1 MIVDAY
7 MDFVKVQKGEDG
19 SATYVWIRYSDVADP
34 TESDLLTSPSD
45 YIGIYTG
52 PSSTAP
58 TNPDDY
64 NWYKIKGESIEG
76 PPGENGS
83 PTYIHIK
90 YSNDGG
96 DTFTDGNGTTPGE
109 YMGVL
114 VDLNEVASN
123 TPSDYIWQYV
133 KGDPGTGYTV
143 YLSNENHSFSADGD
157 GVVQAS
163 SIEFKVCAWK
173 ETELIASTV
182 TLPENIPTGMTVT
195 LRENT
200 NGTLAPIIKIDVDET
215 FTETEGTLEF
225 DISCGDIQVTKIFSY
240 NVIRGGKDGDGV
252 ESSDV
257 AYQVSDNG
265 NTPPD
270 GEWLEEIPEI
280 PSGMYLWTRTIT
292 HYKSGMDIASY
303 SVSYQGVDGTDGK
316 DGIDGTDGRGVANV
330 VNYYLATSMVGGVT
344 IETEGWTTTF
354 QDVTE
359 EKRYLWTYEEIQYDD
374 DSPSSTTD
382 PFILSVYTTDGKD
395 GRSIESITEYYLVSD
410 SATDVTVDTPG
421 WTTEFQHTTEE
432 LIYLWNY
439 EVITYDDGSEP
450 TVSKVRM
457 IGTRGEPGTDGVGI
471 VKTEITYQAGS
482 SGIDIPTGEWLTTIP
497 ELESG
502 QFLWV
507 RTITTYSNDTTSTT
521 YTVSR
526 NGEDGRDGR
535 AYGIDVSA
543 PFLLANF
550 LHDGFQP
557 ATVTFTPYYQE
568 GEDGVKSGFTCDI
581 EFQYSIN
588 GIDWISM
595 GRVSNVTSRTLNTDI
610 NVLNGLDRK
619 AKHVKCIVYT
629 NGGENPFVETS
640 ILIRDN
646 TDENEL
652 LFVQGTN
659 SILIQGS
666 KLVAGS
672 VLTDALAAN
681 SVTASKIAAH
691 SITAEHITTNDIV
704 GTNGWINL
712 HDGEFNFG
720 SKLIWNGS
728 QLTVKGH
735 IVATSGQIAD
745 FTISGDALY
754 SNSKSYFGE
763 TSTGVYL
770 GSDGIMLGDSF
781 SVTASGS
788 MMATEG
794 NIGGWNINTY
804 GIMHTQTIDGAW
816 TPEGEKSGYTE
827 LGTYIYP
834 GSVGLED
841 TENGERVAGGT
852 IIWSHVI
859 PYDAS
864 GTEYAEN
871 GKRSRTGF
879 VIEADGSFAFGAYYR
894 EKGNIKFHVKD
905 YSTNQTGSFDVNCE
919 HVDFNIDRMYMS
931 PGGYTDASI
940 EGAIASLGTTPANR
954 CVLLIESSGRIVYDE
969 SLHSGYI
976 RGLKDKID
984 TIDAKLS
991 SITGEGSTG
1000 NSFKITANTIT
1011 LTANDAM
1018 YLKIPDANPAYGNVL
1033 FATDTGRLYRA
1044 QGIGVNE
1051 IGKLSG
1057 LEVNV
1062 QSHFDAIDAQLKN
1075 IGKVEDLYFESA
1087 QVATTFQDEDTGNYG
1102 VIPSVTQ
1109 KYVLGSPNY
1118 RWNKVFSNELRAY
1131 SSLTVD
1137 GTFTLNSVN
1146 VGTKLNSMLTKDT
1159 ADDYYA
1165 TKSHSHTDLSNKIS
1179 DLEDEIDNIGSS
1191 SGGMPTSLYYTNG
1204 TEVVE
1209 TYRDN
1214 NTLNYGLIPI
1224 QSAKSVLG
1232 IPSKR
1237 WNKLFL
1243 TSSSSIDSSSDQRL
1257 KTMISDIDERYEKIF
1272 MGLRPVTYA
1281 WRDTE
1286 VDSKIHCG
1294 FIAQQ
1299 VNEIIQKNNLTMDSF
1314 AFVNHYYFDEEVD
1327 GLTDQWSLAYSEL
1340 HGLEVHMIQKAIH
1353 RIESLEEENTTL
1365 KNQIQSILSK
1375 LNITTES
1382 LEGIE

>member
-1 MIVDAY
+1 
-7 MDFVKVQKGEDG
+7 
-19 SATYVWIRYSDVADP
+19 
-34 TESDLLTSPSD
+34 
-45 YIGIYTG
+45 
-52 PSSTAP
+52 
-58 TNPDDY
+58 
-64 NWYKIKGESIEG
+64 
-76 PPGENGS
+76 
-83 PTYIHIK
+83 
-90 YSNDGG
+90 
-96 DTFTDGNGTTPGE
+96 
-109 YMGVL
+109 
-114 VDLNEVASN
+114 
-123 TPSDYIWQYV
+123 
-133 KGDPGTGYTV
+133 
-143 YLSNENHSFSADGD
+143 
-157 GVVQAS
+157 
-163 SIEFKVCAWK
+163 
-173 ETELIASTV
+173 
-182 TLPENIPTGMTVT
+182 
-195 LRENT
+195 
-200 NGTLAPIIKIDVDET
+200 
-215 FTETEGTLEF
+215 
-225 DISCGDIQVTKIFSY
+225 
-240 NVIRGGKDGDGV
+240 
-252 ESSDV
+252 
-257 AYQVSDNG
+257 
-265 NTPPD
+265 
-270 GEWLEEIPEI
+270 
-280 PSGMYLWTRTIT
+280 
-292 HYKSGMDIASY
+292 
-303 SVSYQGVDGTDGK
+303 
-316 DGIDGTDGRGVANV
+316 
-330 VNYYLATSMVGGVT
+330 
-344 IETEGWTTTF
+344 
-354 QDVTE
+354 
-359 EKRYLWTYEEIQYDD
+359 
-374 DSPSSTTD
+374 
-382 PFILSVYTTDGKD
+382 
-395 GRSIESITEYYLVSD
+395 
-410 SATDVTVDTPG
+410 
-421 WTTEFQHTTEE
+421 
-432 LIYLWNY
+432 
-439 EVITYDDGSEP
+439 
-450 TVSKVRM
+450 
-457 IGTRGEPGTDGVGI
+457 
-471 VKTEITYQAGS
+471 
-482 SGIDIPTGEWLTTIP
+482 
-497 ELESG
+497 
-502 QFLWV
+502 
-507 RTITTYSNDTTSTT
+507 
-521 YTVSR
+521 
-526 NGEDGRDGR
+526 
-535 AYGIDVSA
+535 
-543 PFLLANF
+543 
-550 LHDGFQP
+550 
-557 ATVTFTPYYQE
+557 
-568 GEDGVKSGFTCDI
+568 
-581 EFQYSIN
+581 
-588 GIDWISM
+588 M

-610 NVLNGLDRK
+610 NVQNGLDRR

-640 ILIRDN
+640 VLVRDN

-728 QLTVKGH
+728 RLTVKGH

-788 MMATEG
+788 MTANEG

-816 TPEGEKSGYTE
+816 TPDGKQDGYTE

-834 GSVGLED
+834 GSMDLEN

-852 IIWSHVI
+852 VIWSHVI
-859 PYDAS
+859 PYYSS
-864 GTEYAEN
+864 GTEYS
-871 GKRSRTGF
+871 GDRTGF
-879 VIEADGSFAFGAYYR
+879 VIEADGSFAFGAYHR
-894 EKGNIKFHVKD
+894 SMGNIKFHVKD
-905 YSTNQTGSFDVNCE
+905 YSTGQIGSFDVKCG
-919 HVDFNIDRMYMS
+919 HVDFKVENFYLS
-931 PGGYTDASI
+931 PGGYTDGSVENAT
-940 EGAIASLGTTPANR
+940 ATNGTRPTRR
-954 CVLLIESSGRIVYDE
+954 CALFIESSGRVVYDE
-969 SLHSGYI
+969 MLTSGYI

-1146 VGTKLNSMLTKDT
+1146 VGTKLNNMLTKDT

-1224 QSAKSVLG
+1224 QSARSVLG

-1243 TSSSSIDSSSDQRL
+1243 TSASSIDSSSDQRL

-1327 GLTDQWSLAYSEL
+1327 GLTDQWFLAYSEL

-1353 RIESLEEENTTL
+1353 RIETLEEENTTL

>member
-270 GEWLEEIPEI
+270 GEWLKEIPEI

-344 IETEGWTTTF
+344 TETEGWTTTF

-421 WTTEFQHTTEE
+421 WTTEFQHTTEK

-450 TVSKVRM
+450 TVSKARM

-471 VKTEITYQAGS
+471 VKTEITYQAGP

-535 AYGIDVSA
+535 VYGIDVSA

-581 EFQYSIN
+581 EFQYSVN
-588 GIDWISM
+588 GIDWVSM

-610 NVLNGLDRK
+610 NVQNGLDRR

-640 ILIRDN
+640 VLVRDN

-804 GIMHTQTIDGAW
+804 GIMHTQTLDGAW

-931 PGGYTDASI
+931 PGGYPDASI

-1146 VGTKLNSMLTKDT
+1146 VGTKLNRMLTKDT

-1179 DLEDEIDNIGSS
+1179 DLEDEIDNIVSS

-1224 QSAKSVLG
+1224 QSARSVLG

-1243 TSSSSIDSSSDQRL
+1243 TSASSIDSSSDQRL

-1327 GLTDQWSLAYSEL
+1327 GLTDQWFLAYSEL

-1353 RIESLEEENTTL
+1353 RIETLEEENTTL